1 MVVQDGLTSITVS
14 WSPFS
19 DATGYTISYTGGG
32 NSGIDSIE
40 PVIAI
45 GGSTNSHTLTGLTN
59 GETYTVSIVEH
70 FFSGATTF
78 KITLSKRDI
87 GSAVH

>member
-1 MVVQDGLTSITVS
+1 MVVQDGLTSIAVS

-32 NSGIDSIE
+32 NSGSE
-40 PVIAI
+40 PVI
-45 GGSTNSHTLTGLTN
+45 GGSTNCHTLTGLTN
-59 GETYTVSIVEH
+59 GETYTVSIVAIYEH